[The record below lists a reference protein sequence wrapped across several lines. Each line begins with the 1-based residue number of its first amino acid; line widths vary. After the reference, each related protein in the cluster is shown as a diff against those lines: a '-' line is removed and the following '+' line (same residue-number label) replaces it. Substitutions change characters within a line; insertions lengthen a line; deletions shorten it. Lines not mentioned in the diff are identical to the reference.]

1 VARQSGAL
9 TSGGDRRIFVVS
21 ISAIRGGT
29 MAALKHMTNATKAN
43 IIALVNA
50 TILCLQT
57 FGVPINNAQQAA
69 IGGLVNAALVVWIGL
84 TYKSSKMRADEPQ
97 AAAEPATDP
106 A

>member
-1 VARQSGAL
+1 
-9 TSGGDRRIFVVS
+9 
-21 ISAIRGGT
+21 
-29 MAALKHMTNATKAN
+29 MAALKTMTNATKAN

-50 TILCLQT
+50 IILCLQV

-84 TYKSSKMRADEPQ
+84 TYKASKMRADEPAP
-97 AAAEPATDP
+97 AATPATGS